1 MTDMDNKPN
10 MDMPEGIKQH
20 LLISQHLT
28 PKGTLVEEA
37 GPDKAALLANA
48 ASMYKALSE
57 IARIYE
63 YDNNLP
69 WIERALRMW
78 AAAKAAIKLEA
89 TTETSNEQRITLEKK
104 QFIDD
109 GGSAFPYGFINE
121 KGGQTIVMGMSLRDW
136 LAGMALQGIL
146 ANPNVQ
152 YANSKIDARVAY
164 QEADAMIAY
173 KKGGDHE

>member
-10 MDMPEGIKQH
+10 MDMSEGIKQH

-37 GPDKAALLANA
+37 GPDEAALLANA

-57 IARIYE
+57 IARVYE

-78 AAAKAAIKLEA
+78 AAAKAAIKEC
-89 TTETSNEQRITLEKK
+89 
-104 QFIDD
+104 
-109 GGSAFPYGFINE
+109 
-121 KGGQTIVMGMSLRDW
+121 TIQKEG
-136 LAGMALQGIL
+136 A
-146 ANPNVQ
+146 
-152 YANSKIDARVAY
+152 
-164 QEADAMIAY
+164 
-173 KKGGDHE
+173 